1 MEHLDLGNSGDSK
14 FLDFGKLNY
23 KEVGV
28 LSPDFHILTGFYY
41 MLTSANFTP
50 LLESD
55 SEWETYEFIHLVSYF
70 L

>member
-41 MLTSANFTP
+41 ILTGANFTP
-50 LLESD
+50 LLELGSN
-55 SEWETYEFIHLVSYF
+55 
-70 L
+70 